1 MKKAQ
6 EFIESLR
13 GLKHEVYVLGERVED
28 VTEHPIL
35 RPSINALAKT
45 YEMAHDSR
53 YPELFV
59 RRGLDGER
67 VNCFTS
73 LHHSTQDLLGK
84 VKALRILGQETGTC
98 FQRCVGWDALNALE
112 STTFEMDRA
121 LSASQGT
128 HYHGRFM
135 DYLRYVQQNDLVCN
149 GAMTDVKGD
158 RGLRPGQQADPDM
171 FLHVVERRSDG
182 IVVRGAKAHQT
193 GAVFSHEIIVMPTLT
208 MRAEDADYA
217 VAFAIP
223 SDTAGVIHV
232 LGRQSCDTRKLE
244 GSTIDV
250 GNATFGGH
258 EALVVFNDVFV
269 PRERVFMD
277 GEWEFSRVLVER
289 FAGYHRQSYGGCK
302 VGVGD
307 VLIGATATA
316 AEYAGVA
323 KASHVRRKLS
333 EMIHLN
339 ETLFA
344 CGLGCSVAGA
354 VLPSGTCLVDLLL
367 ANVCKQNVTRFPY
380 EIARLAEDLAGG
392 LMVTMPS
399 EKDLNHPKIGPVVEK
414 YLRGVAEVP
423 TADRMRILRLI
434 ENLTLGTAAV
444 SYRTESMHGAGSPEA
459 QVIMIGR
466 LSDLEAKKTLAKR
479 LAGIRSQEEVSRR
492 P

>member
-1 MKKAQ
+1 MKKAP
-6 EFIESLR
+6 EFIDSLR
-13 GLKHEVYVLGERVED
+13 GLKHEVYVLGEKVED
-28 VTEHPIL
+28 VTDHPIL
-35 RPSINALAKT
+35 RPSLNALAKT
-45 YEMAHDSR
+45 YEMAHDPR
-53 YPELFV
+53 TAELFV
-59 RRGLDGER
+59 RQGLGGER

-73 LHHSTQDLLGK
+73 LHHSTQDLLDK
-84 VKALRILGQETGTC
+84 VRALRILGQETGTC

-112 STTFEMDRA
+112 STTFEMDQA
-121 LSASQGT
+121 LGT
-128 HYHGRFM
+128 QYHHRCV

-193 GAVFSHEIIVMPTLT
+193 GAVFSHEIIAMPTLT
-208 MRAEDADYA
+208 MRADEADYA

-223 SDTAGVIHV
+223 SDAQGVTHI

-244 GSTIDV
+244 GSSMDV

-258 EALVVFNDVFV
+258 EALVVFDDVFV
-269 PRERVFMD
+269 PSERVFMD
-277 GEWEFSRVLVER
+277 GECEFSRVLVER

-323 KASHVRRKLS
+323 RASHVRRKLG

-354 VLPSGTCLVDLLL
+354 ALPSGIYLVNLLL

-399 EKDLNHPKIGPVVEK
+399 ERDLNHPEIGPLVIK
-414 YLRGVAEVP
+414 YLRGVAGIP

-466 LSDLEAKKTLAKR
+466 LSDLEAKKALAKR
-479 LAGIRSQEEVSRR
+479 LAGVG
-492 P
+492 

>member
-1 MKKAQ
+1 MKTLQ
-6 EFIESLR
+6 EFTESLHR
-13 GLKHEVYVLGERVED
+13 LKHEVYVLGEKVEN

-35 RPSINALAKT
+35 RPSLNALAKT
-45 YEMAHDSR
+45 YEMAHDPR
-53 YPELFV
+53 YIELFV
-59 RRGLDGER
+59 RQGLDGER

-73 LHHSTQDLLGK
+73 LHQSTQDLLNK

-98 FQRCVGWDALNALE
+98 FQRCVGWDALNAVE
-112 STTFEMDRA
+112 STTFEMDQA
-121 LSASQGT
+121 LSQGT
-128 HYHGRFM
+128 QYHGRFM

-158 RGLRPGQQADPDM
+158 RSLRPNQQADPDM

-208 MRAEDADYA
+208 MRADDKDYA
-217 VAFAIP
+217 VVFAIP
-223 SDTAGVIHV
+223 SDTEGVIHV

-244 GSTIDV
+244 GSTMDV

-258 EALVVFNDVFV
+258 EALVIFDDVFV
-269 PRERVFMD
+269 PNERVFMD
-277 GEWEFSRVLVER
+277 GEWQFSRVLVKR

-307 VLIGATATA
+307 VLIGAAATA

-323 KASHVRRKLS
+323 KASHVRRKLG

-339 ETLFA
+339 ETIFA
-344 CGLGCSVAGA
+344 CGLGCSVAGTA
-354 VLPSGTCLVDLLL
+354 MTSGTYLVDLLL

-399 EKDLNHPKIGPVVEK
+399 EKDLNHPEIGALLEK
-414 YLRGVAEVP
+414 YLRGVAEIP

-434 ENLTLGTAAV
+434 ENLTLGAAAV

-466 LSDLEAKKTLAKR
+466 LSDLEGKQTLAKR
-479 LAGIRSQEEVSRR
+479 LAGID